1 MKLETQ
7 FIRADSPT
15 SFEGPSPLYN
25 DDDGDDV
32 RGEPGEALPARSERE
47 SSGEK
52 KNRGRAA
59 IPPSASAS
67 RKKSLRNKY
76 R

>member
-32 RGEPGEALPARSERE
+32 RGEPGEALLARSERE

-52 KNRGRAA
+52 KE
-59 IPPSASAS
+59 S
-67 RKKSLRNKY
+67 RVSSDSSLGLGL
-76 R
+76 

>member
-25 DDDGDDV
+25 DDDDDGDDV
-32 RGEPGEALPARSERE
+32 RGEPGEALLARSERE

-52 KNRGRAA
+52 KE
-59 IPPSASAS
+59 S
-67 RKKSLRNKY
+67 RVSSDSSLGLGL
-76 R
+76 

>member
-7 FIRADSPT
+7 FIRADSLT

-32 RGEPGEALPARSERE
+32 RGEPGEALLARSERE

-52 KNRGRAA
+52 KE
-59 IPPSASAS
+59 S
-67 RKKSLRNKY
+67 RESSDSSLGLGL
-76 R
+76 

>member
-7 FIRADSPT
+7 FIRADSLT

-32 RGEPGEALPARSERE
+32 RGEPGEALLARSERE